1 MALKYRRQGLPLED
15 LVQEGCTGL
24 MRAASKYDYRR
35 GVKFSTYATWWVRQ
49 SVRRALDRTGRTIRL
64 PSHIKDQLYR
74 LEQVEVQ
81 LQQELQRQPSLH
93 ELAAEME
100 LEVEQ
105 VRRTRH
111 LKGRMISLDQPLE
124 SQDSL
129 LPLVEQIEDPNAELE
144 TTSLADLMDQ
154 QQVVQ
159 VLLSHLSRRERQILS
174 LRFGLEG
181 NGRDETLRQI
191 GERLKLSRER
201 VRQIEQDALNKLIHL
216 SRQFNDWA

>member
-49 SVRRALDRTGRTIRL
+49 SVRRALDRTGRIIRL

-105 VRRTRH
+105 SFRRR
-111 LKGRMISLDQPLE
+111 
-124 SQDSL
+124 
-129 LPLVEQIEDPNAELE
+129 LP
-144 TTSLADLMDQ
+144 
-154 QQVVQ
+154 
-159 VLLSHLSRRERQILS
+159 
-174 LRFGLEG
+174 
-181 NGRDETLRQI
+181 
-191 GERLKLSRER
+191 
-201 VRQIEQDALNKLIHL
+201 
-216 SRQFNDWA
+216 

>member
-1 MALKYRRQGLPLED
+1 M
-15 LVQEGCTGL
+15 QEGCTGL

-64 PSHIKDQLYR
+64 PTHIKDQLYR

-129 LPLVEQIEDPNAELE
+129 RPLVEQIEDPNAELE

-154 QQVVQ
+154 QQVQ
-159 VLLSHLSRRERQILS
+159 ILLSHLSWRQRQILS

-181 NGRDETLRQI
+181 NGQDETLRQI

>member
-1 MALKYRRQGLPLED
+1 M
-15 LVQEGCTGL
+15 QEGCTGL

-64 PSHIKDQLYR
+64 PTHVREQLYR

-100 LEVEQ
+100 LELEQ

-129 LPLVEQIEDPNAELE
+129 RPLVEQIEDPNAELE
-144 TTSLADLMDQ
+144 ATSLADLMDQ
-154 QQVVQ
+154 QQVQ
-159 VLLSHLSRRERQILS
+159 ILLSHLSRRERQVLS
-174 LRFGLEG
+174 LRFGLED
-181 NGRDETLRQI
+181 NGQDETLRQI

>member
-64 PSHIKDQLYR
+64 PTHIKDQLYR

-100 LEVEQ
+100 LEVGE
-105 VRRTRH
+105 VRRIRH

-129 LPLVEQIEDPNAELE
+129 RPLVEQIEDPNAELE

-154 QQVVQ
+154 QQVQ
-159 VLLSHLSRRERQILS
+159 ILLSHLSRRERQILS

-181 NGRDETLRQI
+181 NDRDETLRQI
-191 GERLKLSRER
+191 GERLKLSLER